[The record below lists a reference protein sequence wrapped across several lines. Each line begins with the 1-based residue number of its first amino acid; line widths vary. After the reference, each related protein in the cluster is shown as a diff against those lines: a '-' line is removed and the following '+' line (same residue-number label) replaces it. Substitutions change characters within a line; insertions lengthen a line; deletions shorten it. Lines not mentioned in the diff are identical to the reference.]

1 MVLTPLTEEQR
12 SAALKKAFDARVERA
27 EAKTDL
33 KSGKKTLAEV
43 LAEADA
49 SEALQKMKVYDLLRA
64 IPKVGDRRAEAIME
78 EVGIAMSRRIRG
90 LGVHQ
95 RAALLEK
102 FE

>member
-12 SAALKKAFDARVERA
+12 SAALRKAFDARVERA
-27 EAKTDL
+27 EVKADL
-33 KSGKKTLAEV
+33 KSGKKTLAQV
-43 LAEADA
+43 LADA
-49 SEALQKMKVYDLLRA
+49 KDSEALQKMKVYDLLRA